1 MLKAD
6 FPQLI
11 KSGKMPPP
19 DCIIVDPPRKGLD
32 IGVVKKIM
40 ELKAP
45 KICYISCDP
54 ATLARDLKMISGEY
68 KIEEVTP
75 VDLFPNA
82 SHVETAV
89 LMTKKSI

>member
-1 MLKAD
+1 MCSR
-6 FPQLI
+6 LI
-11 KSGKMPPP
+11 SRSS
-19 DCIIVDPPRKGLD
+19 VDPPRKGLD
-32 IGVVKKIM
+32 IGVVKKVM
-40 ELKAP
+40 ELGAP

-54 ATLARDLKMISGEY
+54 ATLARDLKMISREY

-89 LMTKKSI
+89 LMTKKA

>member
-1 MLKAD
+1 M
-6 FPQLI
+6 
-11 KSGKMPPP
+11 
-19 DCIIVDPPRKGLD
+19 GLD
-32 IGVVKKIM
+32 IGVVKKIL